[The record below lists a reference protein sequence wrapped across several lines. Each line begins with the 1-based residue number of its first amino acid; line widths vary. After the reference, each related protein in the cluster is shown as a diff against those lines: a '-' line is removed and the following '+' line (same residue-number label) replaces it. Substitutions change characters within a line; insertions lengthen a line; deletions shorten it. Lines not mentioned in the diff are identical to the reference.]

1 MLRLAIHHSYSMTAA
16 MPHTNQ
22 NAEALDLSIQGMTC
36 ASCVLRVEKALKAVP
51 GVSSATVNLAT
62 ERAHID
68 WSPVASRGADA
79 KLTDSNLRNAQL
91 KDVHPTNAQQDN
103 APLMLLAAVR
113 KAGYEASVLEQH
125 AAPSLAEADARD
137 TETRNLLRALWG
149 SLALTLPVFL
159 VEMGGHLIPG
169 VHHFVHETIGMQR
182 SWVAQSILT
191 TLVLIGPGRIFFT
204 KGLPALW
211 HLAPEMNSLVA
222 LGAGSAWAYSMVAT
236 YLPQVLP
243 DGTRF
248 VYFEAAAVI
257 VTLILLG
264 RTLEARAKGRTGAA
278 IKHLIGLQPR
288 QARVLI
294 DGQPTDMDIDAVRPG
309 DLILVRPGEKIA
321 TDGVIT
327 EGQPYIDEAMIT
339 GEPIPVTK
347 RVGDRVTGGTLN
359 TTNSFTFK
367 TTHTG
372 GDTVLARIIR
382 MVEAAQGTKLPIQA
396 LVDRVT
402 AWFVP
407 IIILCSLSTFVVW
420 FWLGPAPSLTHALIN
435 AVAVMIIACPCAMGL
450 ATPTSIMVGTG
461 RAAELGV
468 LFRQGDALQRLRD
481 VQVVAFDKTGTLTL
495 GKPALTDFVVLE
507 PAYDRALLLSWAA
520 AMQAHSE
527 HPIAHAI
534 VQAALA
540 DHLPTLSAQG
550 FTAISGAGVRATVSG
565 HAVSSGAQAF
575 MQTEGIDIS
584 AAAHYS
590 EQWGQ
595 QGKTPIC
602 LAVDGKLAALMAVAD
617 PLKPSARGAIEAL
630 KQLGLRTVMITGD
643 NKHTAHAVAQQ
654 LGIDEVHAEVLPEG
668 KVAVLQALR
677 RASASTGVSTFD
689 LAGAVEPKSA
699 DTAATPSNAVL
710 AFVGDGINDAPA
722 LATADVGIAIGTGT
736 DVAIESASV
745 VLMSDDL
752 LGVATAIGLS
762 RATLTNIRQNLFW
775 AFAYNAALV
784 PVAAGALYPNFGILL
799 SPMFAA
805 GAMAFSSVFVVANA
819 LRLKGYKTTVGS
831 AS

>member
-1 MLRLAIHHSYSMTAA
+1 MLPTS
-16 MPHTNQ
+16 NDQ
-22 NAEALDLSIQGMTC
+22 EALDISIQGMTC

-51 GVSSATVNLAT
+51 GVSEATVNLAT
-62 ERAHID
+62 ERAHINWNPELSD
-68 WSPVASRGADA
+68 T
-79 KLTDSNLRNAQL
+79 TDGSL
-91 KDVHPTNAQQDN
+91 KV
-103 APLMLLAAVR
+103 LAAVH

-125 AAPSLAEADARD
+125 AAPSSAEADARD
-137 TETRNLLRALWG
+137 IETKSLLRALWV
-149 SLALTLPVFL
+149 SLALTLPIFL

-182 SWVAQSILT
+182 SWIAQSILT
-191 TLVLIGPGRIFFT
+191 TLVLIGPGRVFFT

-236 YLPQVLP
+236 YLPQALP

-294 DGQPTDMDIDAVRPG
+294 NDQPTDIDIDTVKPG

-327 EGQPYIDEAMIT
+327 EGQPYIDEAMIS

-347 RVGDRVTGGTLN
+347 RIGDRVTGGTLN

-367 TTHTG
+367 ATHTG

-407 IIILCSLSTFVVW
+407 AIILCSLVTFVLW
-420 FWLGPAPSLTHALIN
+420 CWLGPAPSLSHALIN

-468 LFRQGDALQRLRD
+468 LFRQGDALQRLRE

-495 GKPALTDFVVLE
+495 GKPVLTDFVVLE
-507 PAYDRALLLSWAA
+507 PTYDRALLLSWAA
-520 AMQAHSE
+520 AMQSHSE

-534 VQAALA
+534 VQAARA
-540 DHLPTLSAQG
+540 DNLPIAAAHN
-550 FTAISGAGVRATVSG
+550 FKAISGAGVRATVNG

-575 MQTEGIDIS
+575 MQTEGVDTS
-584 AAAHYS
+584 AAVHYS

-617 PLKPSARGAIEAL
+617 PVKPSAHGAIATL

-643 NKHTAHAVAQQ
+643 NQYTALAVAQQ
-654 LGIDEVHAEVLPEG
+654 LGIDEVHAQVLPEG
-668 KVAVLQALR
+668 KVAVLQALQR
-677 RASASTGVSTFD
+677 SSALGGSTETSHSPT
-689 LAGAVEPKSA
+689 A
-699 DTAATPSNAVL
+699 DTLEAKSNNTGPTYAKVVL

-752 LGVATAIGLS
+752 AGVATAIGLS

-784 PVAAGALYPNFGILL
+784 PVAAGALYPSFGILL

-819 LRLKGYKTTVGS
+819 LRLKRYKTTVGS

>member
-1 MLRLAIHHSYSMTAA
+1 
-16 MPHTNQ
+16 
-22 NAEALDLSIQGMTC
+22 
-36 ASCVLRVEKALKAVP
+36 
-51 GVSSATVNLAT
+51 
-62 ERAHID
+62 
-68 WSPVASRGADA
+68 
-79 KLTDSNLRNAQL
+79 
-91 KDVHPTNAQQDN
+91 
-103 APLMLLAAVR
+103 
-113 KAGYEASVLEQH
+113 
-125 AAPSLAEADARD
+125 
-137 TETRNLLRALWG
+137 
-149 SLALTLPVFL
+149 
-159 VEMGGHLIPG
+159 MGGHLIPG
-169 VHHFVHETIGMQR
+169 AHHFVHETIGMQR
-182 SWVAQSILT
+182 SWIAQSILT
-191 TLVLIGPGRIFFT
+191 TLVLVGPGRVFFT

-264 RTLEARAKGRTGAA
+264 RMLEARAKGRTGAA

-294 DGQPTDMDIDAVRPG
+294 DGQPTDMDIDAVKPG

-407 IIILCSLSTFVVW
+407 AIILCSLLTFVLW
-420 FWLGPAPSLTHALIN
+420 YWLGPTPSLSHALIN

-520 AMQAHSE
+520 AMQSHSE

-540 DHLPTLSAQG
+540 DHLPTLTAQG
-550 FTAISGAGVRATVSG
+550 FTAISGAGVRAKVSG
-565 HAVSSGAQAF
+565 HVVSSGAQAF
-575 MQTEGIDIS
+575 MLSEGVDIS

-617 PLKPSARGAIEAL
+617 PLKPSARSAIEAL
-630 KQLGLRTVMITGD
+630 QKLGLRTVMITGD
-643 NKHTAHAVAQQ
+643 NKYTARAVAKQ

-668 KVAVLQALR
+668 KVAVLKALQR
-677 RASASTGVSTFD
+677 SSAAGASTEVSAYG
-689 LAGAVEPKSA
+689 LAGPVESKSA
-699 DTAATPSNAVL
+699 NTGTRSSNTVL

-831 AS
+831 ASYTSSKAMVATAL

>member
-1 MLRLAIHHSYSMTAA
+1 
-16 MPHTNQ
+16 
-22 NAEALDLSIQGMTC
+22 
-36 ASCVLRVEKALKAVP
+36 
-51 GVSSATVNLAT
+51 
-62 ERAHID
+62 
-68 WSPVASRGADA
+68 
-79 KLTDSNLRNAQL
+79 
-91 KDVHPTNAQQDN
+91 
-103 APLMLLAAVR
+103 
-113 KAGYEASVLEQH
+113 
-125 AAPSLAEADARD
+125 
-137 TETRNLLRALWG
+137 
-149 SLALTLPVFL
+149 
-159 VEMGGHLIPG
+159 
-169 VHHFVHETIGMQR
+169 
-182 SWVAQSILT
+182 LT
-191 TLVLIGPGRIFFT
+191 TLVLIGPGRVFFT

-222 LGAGSAWAYSMVAT
+222 LGAGSAWAYSIVAT
-236 YLPQVLP
+236 YLPQALP

-294 DGQPTDMDIDAVRPG
+294 HGQPTDIDIDRVKPG

-327 EGQPYIDEAMIT
+327 EGQPYIDEAMIS

-347 RVGDRVTGGTLN
+347 HIGDRVTGGTLN

-367 TTHTG
+367 ATHTG

-407 IIILCSLSTFVVW
+407 AIILCSLLTFVLW
-420 FWLGPAPSLTHALIN
+420 YWLGPVPSLSHALIN

-481 VQVVAFDKTGTLTL
+481 VQIVAFDKTGTLTM
-495 GKPALTDFVVLE
+495 GKPVLTDFVVVE
-507 PAYDRALLLSWAA
+507 PPYDRALLLSWAA

-534 VQAALA
+534 VRAARA
-540 DHLPTLSAQG
+540 DNLPAAAAQN
-550 FTAISGAGVRATVSG
+550 FKAISGAGVRATVNG

-590 EQWGQ
+590 AQWGQ

-617 PLKPSARGAIEAL
+617 PLKPSAHGAIEAL
-630 KQLGLRTVMITGD
+630 KGLGLRTVMITGD
-643 NKHTAHAVAQQ
+643 NQYTARAVAQQ

-668 KVAVLQALR
+668 KVAVLQALQRSSELGTSTETSNAR
-677 RASASTGVSTFD
+677 RAD
-689 LAGAVEPKSA
+689 AGAATLRVPAVSA
-699 DTAATPSNAVL
+699 RGSKPSNSEATPTSAVL

-752 LGVATAIGLS
+752 AGVATAIGLS

-775 AFAYNAALV
+775 AFAYNVALV
-784 PVAAGALYPNFGILL
+784 PVAAGALYPSFGILL

-819 LRLKGYKTTVGS
+819 LRLKGYRTTQG
-831 AS
+831 ANAL

>member
-1 MLRLAIHHSYSMTAA
+1 MLA
-16 MPHTNQ
+16 TNK
-22 NAEALDLSIQGMTC
+22 NSDALDISIQGMTC

-51 GVSSATVNLAT
+51 GVSAATVNLAT
-62 ERAHID
+62 ERAHINWD
-68 WSPVASRGADA
+68 TALSDP
-79 KLTDSNLRNAQL
+79 TDVSL
-91 KDVHPTNAQQDN
+91 KV
-103 APLMLLAAVR
+103 LAAVH

-125 AAPSLAEADARD
+125 AAPSSAEADARAL
-137 TETRNLLRALWG
+137 ETNTLLRALWV
-149 SLALTLPVFL
+149 SLALTLPIFL

-182 SWVAQSILT
+182 NWIAQSILT
-191 TLVLIGPGRIFFT
+191 TLVLIGPGRVFFT

-222 LGAGSAWAYSMVAT
+222 LGAGSAWAYSMMAT
-236 YLPQVLP
+236 YWPQALP

-288 QARVLI
+288 QARVLLN
-294 DGQPTDMDIDAVRPG
+294 GQPTDIDIDRVKPG

-347 RVGDRVTGGTLN
+347 RIGDRVTGGTLN

-367 TTHTG
+367 ATHTG

-407 IIILCSLSTFVVW
+407 VIILCSLLTFVLW
-420 FWLGPAPSLTHALIN
+420 YWLGPTPSLSHALIN

-481 VQVVAFDKTGTLTL
+481 VQIVAFDKTGTLTL

-507 PAYDRALLLSWAA
+507 PTYDRALLLSWAA

-534 VQAALA
+534 VQAARA
-540 DHLPTLSAQG
+540 DNLPIVSAQH
-550 FTAISGAGVRATVSG
+550 FNAISGAGVRATVNG
-565 HAVSSGAQAF
+565 HTVSSGAQAF
-575 MQTEGIDIS
+575 MQTEGVDTS
-584 AAAHYS
+584 GAAHYS

-643 NKHTAHAVAQQ
+643 NQYTARAVAKQ

-668 KVAVLQALR
+668 KVAVLRALQRSSELGTSTETLSSR
-677 RASASTGVSTFD
+677 R
-689 LAGAVEPKSA
+689 
-699 DTAATPSNAVL
+699 AVL

-752 LGVATAIGLS
+752 SGVATAIGLS

-784 PVAAGALYPNFGILL
+784 PVAAGALYPSFGILL

-819 LRLKGYKTTVGS
+819 LRLKRYRTTQGANGSS

>member
-1 MLRLAIHHSYSMTAA
+1 MLPTS
-16 MPHTNQ
+16 NDQ
-22 NAEALDLSIQGMTC
+22 DALDISIQGMTC
-36 ASCVLRVEKALKAVP
+36 ASCVLRVEKALKTVP
-51 GVSSATVNLAT
+51 GVSEATVNLAT
-62 ERAHID
+62 ERAHINWNPELSD
-68 WSPVASRGADA
+68 T
-79 KLTDSNLRNAQL
+79 TDGSL
-91 KDVHPTNAQQDN
+91 KV
-103 APLMLLAAVR
+103 LAAVH

-125 AAPSLAEADARD
+125 AAPSSAEADARD
-137 TETRNLLRALWG
+137 IETKSLLRALWV
-149 SLALTLPVFL
+149 SLALTLPIFL

-182 SWVAQSILT
+182 SWIAQSILT
-191 TLVLIGPGRIFFT
+191 TLVLIGPGRVFFT

-236 YLPQVLP
+236 YLPLALP

-294 DGQPTDMDIDAVRPG
+294 NDQPTDIDIDTVKPG
-309 DLILVRPGEKIA
+309 DLILMRPGEKIA

-327 EGQPYIDEAMIT
+327 EGQPYIDEAMIS

-347 RVGDRVTGGTLN
+347 RIGDRVTGGTLN

-367 TTHTG
+367 ATHTG

-407 IIILCSLSTFVVW
+407 AIILCSLVTFVLW
-420 FWLGPAPSLTHALIN
+420 YWLGLAPSLSHALIN

-468 LFRQGDALQRLRD
+468 LFRQGDALQRLRE

-495 GKPALTDFVVLE
+495 GKPVLTDFVVLE
-507 PAYDRALLLSWAA
+507 PTYDRALLLSWAA

-534 VQAALA
+534 VQAARA
-540 DHLPTLSAQG
+540 DNLPVVPAHD
-550 FTAISGAGVRATVSG
+550 FNAISGAGVRATVSG

-575 MQTEGIDIS
+575 MQTEGVDTS
-584 AAAHYS
+584 GAAHYS

-643 NKHTAHAVAQQ
+643 NQYTAQAVAQQ
-654 LGIDEVHAEVLPEG
+654 LGIDEVHAQVLPEG
-668 KVAVLQALR
+668 KVAVLQALQR
-677 RASASTGVSTFD
+677 SGALGGSTETSHSPT
-689 LAGAVEPKSA
+689 A
-699 DTAATPSNAVL
+699 DTLEAKSNNTRPTYAKVVL

-752 LGVATAIGLS
+752 AGVATAIGLS

-784 PVAAGALYPNFGILL
+784 PVAAGALYPSFGILL

-819 LRLKGYKTTVGS
+819 LRLKRYKTTIGS

>member
-1 MLRLAIHHSYSMTAA
+1 MLQ
-16 MPHTNQ
+16 TNKNQ
-22 NAEALDLSIQGMTC
+22 DALDISIQGMTC

-51 GVSSATVNLAT
+51 GVSAATVNLAT

-68 WSPVASRGADA
+68 WATELSDP
-79 KLTDSNLRNAQL
+79 
-91 KDVHPTNAQQDN
+91 KDVS
-103 APLMLLAAVR
+103 LKILAAVH

-125 AAPSLAEADARD
+125 AAPSSAQADARAL
-137 TETRNLLRALWG
+137 ETSALLRALWV
-149 SLALTLPVFL
+149 SLALTLPIFL
-159 VEMGGHLIPG
+159 VEMGGHLIPS

-182 SWVAQSILT
+182 SWIAQSILT
-191 TLVLIGPGRIFFT
+191 TLVLVGPGRVFFT

-236 YLPQVLP
+236 YLPQALP

-294 DGQPTDMDIDAVRPG
+294 NGQSTDIDIKMVKPG

-327 EGQPYIDEAMIT
+327 EGQPYIDEAMIS

-347 RVGDRVTGGTLN
+347 RIGDRVTGGTLN

-367 TTHTG
+367 ATHTG

-407 IIILCSLSTFVVW
+407 AIILCSLLTFVIW
-420 FWLGPAPSLTHALIN
+420 YWLGPAPSLSHALIN

-481 VQVVAFDKTGTLTL
+481 VQVVAFDKTGTLTM
-495 GKPALTDFVVLE
+495 GKPVLTDFVVLE
-507 PAYDRALLLSWAA
+507 PTYDRALLLSWTA
-520 AMQAHSE
+520 AMQTHSE

-534 VQAALA
+534 VQAARA
-540 DHLPTLSAQG
+540 DNLPIAAAHN
-550 FTAISGAGVRATVSG
+550 FKAISGAGVRATVNG
-565 HAVSSGAQAF
+565 HAVSSGTQAF
-575 MQTEGIDIS
+575 MQTEGVDTS
-584 AAAHYS
+584 AAVHYS

-617 PLKPSARGAIEAL
+617 PLKPSAHGAIATL

-643 NKHTAHAVAQQ
+643 NQFTALAVAQQ
-654 LGIDEVHAEVLPEG
+654 LGIDEVHAQVLPEG
-668 KVAVLQALR
+668 KVAVLQALQR
-677 RASASTGVSTFD
+677 SSALGGSTETSHSPT
-689 LAGAVEPKSA
+689 A
-699 DTAATPSNAVL
+699 DTLEAQSNNMGPTYAKVVL
-710 AFVGDGINDAPA
+710 AFVGDGTNDAPA

-752 LGVATAIGLS
+752 AGVATAIGLS

-784 PVAAGALYPNFGILL
+784 PVAAGALYPSFGILL

-819 LRLKGYKTTVGS
+819 LRLKRYKTTVGS

>member
-1 MLRLAIHHSYSMTAA
+1 MLQ
-16 MPHTNQ
+16 TNKNQ
-22 NAEALDLSIQGMTC
+22 DALDISIQGMTC

-51 GVSSATVNLAT
+51 GVSAATVNLAT

-68 WSPVASRGADA
+68 WATELSDP
-79 KLTDSNLRNAQL
+79 
-91 KDVHPTNAQQDN
+91 KDVS
-103 APLMLLAAVR
+103 LKILAAVH

-125 AAPSLAEADARD
+125 AAPSSAQADARAL
-137 TETRNLLRALWG
+137 ETSALLRALWV
-149 SLALTLPVFL
+149 SLALTLPIFL
-159 VEMGGHLIPG
+159 VEMGGHLIPS

-182 SWVAQSILT
+182 SWIAQSILT
-191 TLVLIGPGRIFFT
+191 TLVLVGPGRVFFT

-236 YLPQVLP
+236 YLPQALP

-294 DGQPTDMDIDAVRPG
+294 NGQPTDIDIKMVKPG

-327 EGQPYIDEAMIT
+327 EGQPYIDEAMIS

-347 RVGDRVTGGTLN
+347 HIGDRVTGGTLN

-367 TTHTG
+367 ATHTG

-407 IIILCSLSTFVVW
+407 AIILCSLLTFVIW
-420 FWLGPAPSLTHALIN
+420 YWLGPAPSLSHALIN

-481 VQVVAFDKTGTLTL
+481 VQVVAFDKTGTLTM
-495 GKPALTDFVVLE
+495 GKPVLTDFVVLE
-507 PAYDRALLLSWAA
+507 PTYDRALLLSWAA
-520 AMQAHSE
+520 AMQTHSE

-534 VQAALA
+534 VRAARA
-540 DHLPTLSAQG
+540 DNLPIAAAHN
-550 FTAISGAGVRATVSG
+550 FKAISGAGVRATVNG

-575 MQTEGIDIS
+575 MQTEGVDTS
-584 AAAHYS
+584 AAVHYS

-617 PLKPSARGAIEAL
+617 PVKPSAHGAIATL

-643 NKHTAHAVAQQ
+643 NQFTALAVAQQ
-654 LGIDEVHAEVLPEG
+654 LGIDEVHAQVLPEG
-668 KVAVLQALR
+668 KVAVLQALQR
-677 RASASTGVSTFD
+677 SSALGGRTETSHSPT
-689 LAGAVEPKSA
+689 A
-699 DTAATPSNAVL
+699 DTLEAQSNNTGPTYAKVVL

-752 LGVATAIGLS
+752 AGVSTAIGLS

-784 PVAAGALYPNFGILL
+784 PVAAGALYPSFGILL

-819 LRLKGYKTTVGS
+819 LRLKRYKTTVGS

>member
-1 MLRLAIHHSYSMTAA
+1 
-16 MPHTNQ
+16 MPPKSHNPD
-22 NAEALDLSIQGMTC
+22 ALDISIQGMTC

-51 GVSSATVNLAT
+51 GVSAATVNLAT
-62 ERAHID
+62 ERAHINWNPELSD
-68 WSPVASRGADA
+68 TTEAG
-79 KLTDSNLRNAQL
+79 L
-91 KDVHPTNAQQDN
+91 KI
-103 APLMLLAAVR
+103 LAAVN

-125 AAPSLAEADARD
+125 AAPSSAEAEARALETD
-137 TETRNLLRALWG
+137 TLLRALWV
-149 SLALTLPVFL
+149 SLALTLPIFL
-159 VEMGGHLIPG
+159 VEMGGHLIPS
-169 VHHFVHETIGMQR
+169 VHHFVHETIGIQR
-182 SWVAQSILT
+182 SWIAQSILT
-191 TLVLIGPGRIFFT
+191 TLVLIGPGRVFFT

-236 YLPQVLP
+236 YLPQALP
-243 DGTRF
+243 EGTRY

-264 RTLEARAKGRTGAA
+264 RMFEARAKGRTGAA

-294 DGQPTDMDIDAVRPG
+294 NGQPTDIDIDTVKPG

-321 TDGVIT
+321 TDGIIT
-327 EGQPYIDEAMIT
+327 EGQPYIDEAMIS

-347 RVGDRVTGGTLN
+347 RIGDRVTGGTLN

-407 IIILCSLSTFVVW
+407 AIILCSLVTFVLW
-420 FWLGPAPSLTHALIN
+420 YWLGPAPSLNHALIN

-481 VQVVAFDKTGTLTL
+481 VQVVAFDKTGTLTM
-495 GKPALTDFVVLE
+495 GKPVLTDFVVLE
-507 PAYDRALLLSWAA
+507 PTYDRALLLSWAA

-534 VQAALA
+534 VQAART
-540 DHLPTLSAQG
+540 DKLPIATAQH
-550 FTAISGAGVRATVSG
+550 FNAISGAGVRATVNG
-565 HAVSSGAQAF
+565 HALSSGAQAF
-575 MQTEGIDIS
+575 MQTEGIDTS
-584 AAAHYS
+584 GAAHYS

-643 NKHTAHAVAQQ
+643 NQYTARAVAQQ
-654 LGIDEVHAEVLPEG
+654 LGIDDVHAQVLPEG

-677 RASASTGVSTFD
+677 RSST
-689 LAGAVEPKSA
+689 
-699 DTAATPSNAVL
+699 VL

-752 LGVATAIGLS
+752 AGVATAIGMS
-762 RATLTNIRQNLFW
+762 RATLTNIQQNLFW

-784 PVAAGALYPNFGILL
+784 PVAAGALYPSFGILL

-819 LRLKGYKTTVGS
+819 LRLKGYKTMGAT

>member
-1 MLRLAIHHSYSMTAA
+1 ML
-16 MPHTNQ
+16 PTNKNQ
-22 NAEALDLSIQGMTC
+22 DALDISIQGMTC

-51 GVSSATVNLAT
+51 GVSAATVNLAT

-68 WSPVASRGADA
+68 WATELSDP
-79 KLTDSNLRNAQL
+79 
-91 KDVHPTNAQQDN
+91 KDVS
-103 APLMLLAAVR
+103 LKVLAAVH

-125 AAPSLAEADARD
+125 AAPSSAEADARAL
-137 TETRNLLRALWG
+137 ETNALLRALWV
-149 SLALTLPVFL
+149 SLALTLPIFL
-159 VEMGGHLIPG
+159 VEMGGHLIPS

-182 SWVAQSILT
+182 SWIAQSILT
-191 TLVLIGPGRIFFT
+191 TLVLVGPGRVFFT

-236 YLPQVLP
+236 YLPQALP

-294 DGQPTDMDIDAVRPG
+294 NGQPTDIDIKTVKPG

-327 EGQPYIDEAMIT
+327 EGQPYIDEAMIS

-347 RVGDRVTGGTLN
+347 RIGDRVTGGTLN

-367 TTHTG
+367 ATHTG

-407 IIILCSLSTFVVW
+407 AIILCSLLTFVIW
-420 FWLGPAPSLTHALIN
+420 YWLGPAPSLSHALIN

-481 VQVVAFDKTGTLTL
+481 VQVVAFDKTGTLTM
-495 GKPALTDFVVLE
+495 GKPVLTDFVVLE
-507 PAYDRALLLSWAA
+507 PTYDRALLLSWAA
-520 AMQAHSE
+520 AMQTHSE

-534 VQAALA
+534 VRAARA
-540 DHLPTLSAQG
+540 DNLPIAAAHN
-550 FTAISGAGVRATVSG
+550 FKAISGAGVRATVNG

-575 MQTEGIDIS
+575 MQTEGVDTS
-584 AAAHYS
+584 AAVHYS

-617 PLKPSARGAIEAL
+617 PVKPSAHGAIATL

-643 NKHTAHAVAQQ
+643 NQFTALAVAQQ
-654 LGIDEVHAEVLPEG
+654 LGIDEVHAQVLPEG
-668 KVAVLQALR
+668 KVAVLQALQR
-677 RASASTGVSTFD
+677 SSALGGRTETSHSPT
-689 LAGAVEPKSA
+689 A
-699 DTAATPSNAVL
+699 DTLEAQSNNTGPTYAKVVL

-752 LGVATAIGLS
+752 AGVSTAIGLS

-784 PVAAGALYPNFGILL
+784 PVAAGVLYPSFGILL

-819 LRLKGYKTTVGS
+819 LRLKRYKTTVGS

>member
-1 MLRLAIHHSYSMTAA
+1 ML
-16 MPHTNQ
+16 PTNKKQ
-22 NAEALDLSIQGMTC
+22 DALDISIQGMTC

-51 GVSSATVNLAT
+51 GVSGATVNLAT
-62 ERAHID
+62 ERAHINWD
-68 WSPVASRGADA
+68 PKVSDSQDA
-79 KLTDSNLRNAQL
+79 NL
-91 KDVHPTNAQQDN
+91 KV
-103 APLMLLAAVR
+103 LAAVH

-125 AAPSLAEADARD
+125 AAPSLAEAQARD
-137 TETRNLLRALWG
+137 LETSALLRALWV
-149 SLALTLPVFL
+149 SLALTLPIFL
-159 VEMGGHLIPG
+159 VEMGAHLIPAI
-169 VHHFVHETIGMQR
+169 HQFVHETIGMQR
-182 SWVAQSILT
+182 SWVAQSVLG
-191 TLVLIGPGRIFFT
+191 TLVLVGPGRIFFT

-222 LGAGSAWAYSMVAT
+222 LGAGSAWAYSMMAT
-236 YLPQVLP
+236 YWPQALP

-264 RTLEARAKGRTGAA
+264 RALEARAKGRTGAA

-294 DGQPTDMDIDAVRPG
+294 NGHPTDTDIDAVKPS

-321 TDGVIT
+321 TDGVII
-327 EGQPYIDEAMIT
+327 EGQPYIDEAMIS

-347 RVGDRVTGGTLN
+347 RIGDRVTGGTLN
-359 TTNSFTFK
+359 TTNSFTFEA
-367 TTHTG
+367 THTG

-407 IIILCSLSTFVVW
+407 VIILCSLLTFVIW
-420 FWLGPAPSLTHALIN
+420 YWLGPAPSLSHALIN

-520 AMQAHSE
+520 ALQANSE

-534 VQAALA
+534 VQAARA
-540 DHLPTLSAQG
+540 DNLPIIAAQG
-550 FTAISGAGVRATVSG
+550 FTAISGAGVRATVNG
-565 HAVSSGAQAF
+565 HTVSSGAQAF
-575 MQTEGIDIS
+575 MQTEGIDTS
-584 AAAHYS
+584 AATQSS

-602 LAVDGKLAALMAVAD
+602 LAVDGKLVALMAVAD

-643 NKHTAHAVAQQ
+643 NKHTARAVAQQ

-668 KVAVLQALR
+668 KVAVLEALR
-677 RASASTGVSTFD
+677 RSS
-689 LAGAVEPKSA
+689 
-699 DTAATPSNAVL
+699 AVL

-784 PVAAGALYPNFGILL
+784 PVAAGVLYPSFGILL

-819 LRLKGYKTTVGS
+819 LRLKRYQATVGS
-831 AS
+831 AL

>member
-1 MLRLAIHHSYSMTAA
+1 
-16 MPHTNQ
+16 MPQANSNTPS
-22 NAEALDLSIQGMTC
+22 LDLSIQGMTC
-36 ASCVLRVEKALKAVP
+36 ASCVLRVEKALSAVP
-51 GVSSATVNLAT
+51 GVTRATVNLAT
-62 ERAHID
+62 ERAHINLNATATNGIT
-68 WSPVASRGADA
+68 VAA
-79 KLTDSNLRNAQL
+79 
-91 KDVHPTNAQQDN
+91 
-103 APLMLLAAVR
+103 MAAVH
-113 KAGYEASVLEQH
+113 KAGYDASVIEQQR
-125 AAPSLAEADARD
+125 APSNAESDARD
-137 TETRNLLRALWG
+137 VETKQLLRALWL
-149 SLALTLPVFL
+149 SLALTLPVFV
-159 VEMGGHLIPG
+159 VEMGAHLIPG
-169 VHHFVHETIGMQR
+169 VHQFVHNTLGMQN
-182 SWVAQSILT
+182 SWLVQSALT
-191 TLVLIGPGRIFFT
+191 TLVLLGPGRVFFT

-236 YLPQVLP
+236 YMPHILPE
-243 DGTRF
+243 GTRF

-288 QARVLI
+288 QARILI
-294 DGQPTDMDIDAVRPG
+294 NGQPTDIAIDAVKPG

-347 RVGDRVTGGTLN
+347 MLGDRVTGGTLN

-367 TTHTG
+367 ATHTG

-407 IIILCSLSTFVVW
+407 AIILCSLSTFLIW
-420 FWLGPAPSLTHALIN
+420 YWLGPTPSLSHALIN

-495 GKPALTDFVVLE
+495 GKPVLTDFVVLDKN
-507 PAYDRALLLSWAA
+507 YDRATLLSWTA
-520 AMQAHSE
+520 AMQTHSE
-527 HPIAHAI
+527 HPIAHAV

-540 DHLPTLSAQG
+540 EQTPLSVALN
-550 FTAISGAGVRATVSG
+550 FNAISGSGVRATVSN
-565 HAVSSGAQAF
+565 HAVSSGAEAF
-575 MQTEGIDIS
+575 LQEQGVDTSVAHQQTKT
-584 AAAHYS
+584 
-590 EQWGQ
+590 WGM
-595 QGKTPIC
+595 QGKTPIF
-602 LAVDGKLAALMAVAD
+602 LAVDGHLVALMAVAD
-617 PLKPSARGAIEAL
+617 PIKPSALGALLAL
-630 KQLGLRTVMITGD
+630 KKLGLHTVMVTGD
-643 NKHTAHAVAQQ
+643 NRHTAQAVAQQ
-654 LGIDEVHAEVLPEG
+654 LGIDEVHAEIRPEG
-668 KVAVLQALR
+668 KVAVLQAQR
-677 RASASTGVSTFD
+677 DG
-689 LAGAVEPKSA
+689 GAV
-699 DTAATPSNAVL
+699 V

-752 LGVATAIGLS
+752 SGVATAIGLS

-784 PVAAGALYPNFGILL
+784 PVAAGVLYPKFGILL

-805 GAMAFSSVFVVANA
+805 GAMAFSSVFVVINA
-819 LRLKGYKTTVGS
+819 LRLKRFRN
-831 AS
+831 

>member
-1 MLRLAIHHSYSMTAA
+1 MLPTS
-16 MPHTNQ
+16 NDQ
-22 NAEALDLSIQGMTC
+22 EALDISIQGMTC

-51 GVSSATVNLAT
+51 GVSEATVNLAT
-62 ERAHID
+62 ERAHINWNPELSD
-68 WSPVASRGADA
+68 T
-79 KLTDSNLRNAQL
+79 TDGSL
-91 KDVHPTNAQQDN
+91 KV
-103 APLMLLAAVR
+103 LAAVH

-125 AAPSLAEADARD
+125 AAPSSAEADARD
-137 TETRNLLRALWG
+137 IETKSLLRALWV
-149 SLALTLPVFL
+149 SLALTLPIFL

-182 SWVAQSILT
+182 SWIAQSILT
-191 TLVLIGPGRIFFT
+191 TLVLIGPGRVFFT

-236 YLPQVLP
+236 YLPLALP

-294 DGQPTDMDIDAVRPG
+294 NDQPTDIDIDTVKPG

-327 EGQPYIDEAMIT
+327 EGQPYIDEAMIS

-347 RVGDRVTGGTLN
+347 RIGDRVTGGTLN

-367 TTHTG
+367 ATHTG

-407 IIILCSLSTFVVW
+407 AIILCSLVTFVLW
-420 FWLGPAPSLTHALIN
+420 YWLGPAPSLSHALIN

-468 LFRQGDALQRLRD
+468 LFRQGDALQRLRE

-495 GKPALTDFVVLE
+495 GKPILTDFVVLE
-507 PAYDRALLLSWAA
+507 PTYDRALLLSWAA
-520 AMQAHSE
+520 AMQSHSE

-534 VQAALA
+534 VQAARA
-540 DHLPTLSAQG
+540 DNLPIAAAHN
-550 FTAISGAGVRATVSG
+550 FKAISGAGVRATVNG

-575 MQTEGIDIS
+575 MQTEGVDTS
-584 AAAHYS
+584 AAVHYS

-617 PLKPSARGAIEAL
+617 PVKPSAHGAIATL

-643 NKHTAHAVAQQ
+643 NQYTALAVAQQ
-654 LGIDEVHAEVLPEG
+654 LGIDEVHAQVLPEG
-668 KVAVLQALR
+668 KVAVLQALQR
-677 RASASTGVSTFD
+677 SSALGGSTETSHSPT
-689 LAGAVEPKSA
+689 A
-699 DTAATPSNAVL
+699 DTLEAKSNNTGPTYAKVVL

-752 LGVATAIGLS
+752 AGVATAIGLS

-784 PVAAGALYPNFGILL
+784 PVAAGALYPSVGILL

-805 GAMAFSSVFVVANA
+805 GARAFSSVFVVANA
-819 LRLKGYKTTVGS
+819 LRLKRYKTTVGS

>member
-1 MLRLAIHHSYSMTAA
+1 ML
-16 MPHTNQ
+16 PTNKNQ
-22 NAEALDLSIQGMTC
+22 DALDISIQGMTC

-51 GVSSATVNLAT
+51 GVSAATVNLAT

-68 WSPVASRGADA
+68 WATELSDP
-79 KLTDSNLRNAQL
+79 
-91 KDVHPTNAQQDN
+91 KDVS
-103 APLMLLAAVR
+103 LKVLAAVH

-125 AAPSLAEADARD
+125 AAPSSAEADARAL
-137 TETRNLLRALWG
+137 ETNALLRALWV
-149 SLALTLPVFL
+149 SLALTLPIFL
-159 VEMGGHLIPG
+159 VEMGGHLIPS

-182 SWVAQSILT
+182 SWIAQSILT
-191 TLVLIGPGRIFFT
+191 TLVLVGPGRVFFT

-236 YLPQVLP
+236 YLPQALP

-294 DGQPTDMDIDAVRPG
+294 NGQPTDIDIKTVKPG

-327 EGQPYIDEAMIT
+327 EGQPYIDEAMIS

-347 RVGDRVTGGTLN
+347 RIGDRVTGGTLN

-367 TTHTG
+367 ATHTG

-407 IIILCSLSTFVVW
+407 AIILCSLLTFVIW
-420 FWLGPAPSLTHALIN
+420 YWLGPAPSLSHALIN

-481 VQVVAFDKTGTLTL
+481 VQVVAFDKTGTLTM
-495 GKPALTDFVVLE
+495 GKPVLTDFVVLE
-507 PAYDRALLLSWAA
+507 PTYDRALLLSWAA
-520 AMQAHSE
+520 AMQTHSE

-534 VQAALA
+534 VRAARA
-540 DHLPTLSAQG
+540 DNLPIAAAHN
-550 FTAISGAGVRATVSG
+550 FKAISGAGVRATVNG

-575 MQTEGIDIS
+575 MQTEGVDTS
-584 AAAHYS
+584 AAVHYS

-617 PLKPSARGAIEAL
+617 PVKPSAHGAIATL

-643 NKHTAHAVAQQ
+643 NQFTALAVAQQ
-654 LGIDEVHAEVLPEG
+654 LGIDEVHAQVLPEG
-668 KVAVLQALR
+668 KVAVLQALQR
-677 RASASTGVSTFD
+677 SSALGGSTETSHSPT
-689 LAGAVEPKSA
+689 A
-699 DTAATPSNAVL
+699 DTLEAQSNNTGPTYAKVVL

-752 LGVATAIGLS
+752 AGVSTAIGLS

-784 PVAAGALYPNFGILL
+784 PVAAGVLYPSFGILL

-819 LRLKGYKTTVGS
+819 LRLKRYKTTVGS

>member
-1 MLRLAIHHSYSMTAA
+1 
-16 MPHTNQ
+16 MPLTNNNQ
-22 NAEALDLSIQGMTC
+22 DALDISIQGMTC

-51 GVSSATVNLAT
+51 GVSGATVNLAT
-62 ERAHID
+62 ERAHINWAPEFSD
-68 WSPVASRGADA
+68 TKDCG
-79 KLTDSNLRNAQL
+79 L
-91 KDVHPTNAQQDN
+91 KV
-103 APLMLLAAVR
+103 LAAVR

-125 AAPSLAEADARD
+125 AAPSSAEADARD
-137 TETRNLLRALWG
+137 LETRSLMRALW
-149 SLALTLPVFL
+149 LAFALTLPVFL

-169 VHHFVHETIGMQR
+169 VHHFVQETIGMQR
-182 SWVAQSILT
+182 SWIAQSILT
-191 TLVLIGPGRIFFT
+191 TMVLVGPGRVFFA
-204 KGLPALW
+204 KGLPSLW

-236 YLPQVLP
+236 YLPQALP

-264 RTLEARAKGRTGAA
+264 RALEARAKGRTGAA

-294 DGQPTDMDIDAVRPG
+294 DGQPTDIDIDAVKPG
-309 DLILVRPGEKIA
+309 NLILVRPGEKIA

-327 EGQPYIDEAMIT
+327 EGQPFVDEAMIT
-339 GEPIPVTK
+339 GESIPVTK

-407 IIILCSLSTFVVW
+407 IVILCSLLTFIVW
-420 FWLGPAPSLTHALIN
+420 YWLGPTPSLTHALIN

-534 VQAALA
+534 VQAARA
-540 DHLPTLSAQG
+540 DHLPTLTAQG
-550 FTAISGAGVRATVSG
+550 FTAISGAGVRAKVSG
-565 HAVSSGAQAF
+565 HVVSSGAQAF
-575 MQTEGIDIS
+575 MQTEGINIS

-602 LAVDGKLAALMAVAD
+602 LAVDGKLVALMAVAD
-617 PLKPSARGAIEAL
+617 PLKPSARGTIEAL

-643 NKHTAHAVAQQ
+643 NRHTAHAVARQ

-677 RASASTGVSTFD
+677 GSSMEVG
-689 LAGAVEPKSA
+689 
-699 DTAATPSNAVL
+699 TAASRRPITTALESKSSHSGATQTSTVL

-784 PVAAGALYPNFGILL
+784 PVAAGALYPTFGILL

-819 LRLKGYKTTVGS
+819 LRLKRYKAMVAS
-831 AS
+831 AL

>member
-1 MLRLAIHHSYSMTAA
+1 ML
-16 MPHTNQ
+16 PTNKNQ
-22 NAEALDLSIQGMTC
+22 DALDISIQGMTC

-51 GVSSATVNLAT
+51 GVSAATVNLAT

-68 WSPVASRGADA
+68 WATELSDP
-79 KLTDSNLRNAQL
+79 
-91 KDVHPTNAQQDN
+91 KDVS
-103 APLMLLAAVR
+103 LKVLAAVH

-125 AAPSLAEADARD
+125 AAPSSAEADARAL
-137 TETRNLLRALWG
+137 ETNALLRALWV
-149 SLALTLPVFL
+149 SLALTLPIFL
-159 VEMGGHLIPG
+159 VEMGGHLIPS

-182 SWVAQSILT
+182 SWIAQSILT
-191 TLVLIGPGRIFFT
+191 TLVLVGPGRVFFT

-236 YLPQVLP
+236 YLPQALP

-294 DGQPTDMDIDAVRPG
+294 NGQPTDIDIKTVKPG

-327 EGQPYIDEAMIT
+327 EGQPYIDEAMIS

-347 RVGDRVTGGTLN
+347 RIGDRVTGGTLN

-367 TTHTG
+367 ATHTG

-407 IIILCSLSTFVVW
+407 AIILCSLLTFVIW
-420 FWLGPAPSLTHALIN
+420 YWLGPAPSLSHALIN

-481 VQVVAFDKTGTLTL
+481 VQVVAFDKTGTLTM
-495 GKPALTDFVVLE
+495 GKPVLTDFVVLE
-507 PAYDRALLLSWAA
+507 PTYDRALLLSWAA
-520 AMQAHSE
+520 AMQTHSE

-534 VQAALA
+534 VRAARA
-540 DHLPTLSAQG
+540 DNLPIAAAHN
-550 FTAISGAGVRATVSG
+550 FKAISGAGVRATVNG

-575 MQTEGIDIS
+575 MQTEGVDTS
-584 AAAHYS
+584 AAVHYS

-617 PLKPSARGAIEAL
+617 PVKPSAHGAIATL

-643 NKHTAHAVAQQ
+643 NQFTALAVAQQ
-654 LGIDEVHAEVLPEG
+654 LGIDDVHAQVLPEG
-668 KVAVLQALR
+668 KVAVLQALQR
-677 RASASTGVSTFD
+677 SSALGGRTETSHSPT
-689 LAGAVEPKSA
+689 A
-699 DTAATPSNAVL
+699 DTLEAQSNNTGPTYAKVVL

-752 LGVATAIGLS
+752 AGVSTAIGLS

-784 PVAAGALYPNFGILL
+784 PVAAGVLYPSFGILL

-819 LRLKGYKTTVGS
+819 LRLKRYKTTVGS

>member
-1 MLRLAIHHSYSMTAA
+1 MSE
-16 MPHTNQ
+16 P
-22 NAEALDLSIQGMTC
+22 NACDEAVDISIQGMTC

-62 ERAHID
+62 ERAHIN
-68 WSPVASRGADA
+68 WTPVSSGLNGAALKETQPADA
-79 KLTDSNLRNAQL
+79 HL
-91 KDVHPTNAQQDN
+91 K
-103 APLMLLAAVR
+103 LLAAVH

-137 TETRNLLRALWG
+137 LETRSLMRALW
-149 SLALTLPVFL
+149 LALTLTLPVFL

-169 VHHFVHETIGMQR
+169 IHHFVHETIGMQR

-191 TLVLIGPGRIFFT
+191 TLVLLGPGRVFFT

-236 YLPQVLP
+236 YLPQALP
-243 DGTRF
+243 EGTRF

-294 DGQPTDMDIDAVRPG
+294 DGQPTDIDIAAVKPG
-309 DLILVRPGEKIA
+309 NLILVRPGEKIA

-347 RVGDRVTGGTLN
+347 RIGDRVTGGTLN

-367 TTHTG
+367 ATHTG

-407 IIILCSLSTFVVW
+407 VIILCSLSTFVVW
-420 FWLGPAPSLTHALIN
+420 YWLGPAPSLSHALIN

-468 LFRQGDALQRLRD
+468 LFRQGDSLQRLRD

-507 PAYDRALLLSWAA
+507 PTYDRALLLSWAA

-540 DHLPTLSAQG
+540 DHLPAVSAQN
-550 FTAISGAGVRATVSG
+550 FNAISGAGVRAIVNG
-565 HAVSSGAQAF
+565 HTVSSGAQAF
-575 MQTEGIDIS
+575 MQEQGIDTS
-584 AAAHYS
+584 AASHYS

-602 LAVDGKLAALMAVAD
+602 LTVDGKLAALMAVAD

-643 NKHTAHAVAQQ
+643 NKYTARAVAQQ

-668 KVAVLQALR
+668 KVAVLQALQR
-677 RASASTGVSTFD
+677 SSAVGVSTS
-689 LAGAVEPKSA
+689 ASSTPGAIRA
-699 DTAATPSNAVL
+699 NAVL

-745 VLMSDDL
+745 VLMSGDL
-752 LGVATAIGLS
+752 SGVATAIGLS

-784 PVAAGALYPNFGILL
+784 PVAAGALYPSFGILL

-819 LRLKGYKTTVGS
+819 LRLKRYTI
-831 AS
+831 

>member
-1 MLRLAIHHSYSMTAA
+1 MLQ
-16 MPHTNQ
+16 TNKNQ
-22 NAEALDLSIQGMTC
+22 DALDISIQGMTC

-51 GVSSATVNLAT
+51 GVSAATVNLAT

-68 WSPVASRGADA
+68 WATELSDP
-79 KLTDSNLRNAQL
+79 
-91 KDVHPTNAQQDN
+91 KDVS
-103 APLMLLAAVR
+103 LKVLAAVH

-125 AAPSLAEADARD
+125 AAPSSAQADARAL
-137 TETRNLLRALWG
+137 ETSALLRALWV
-149 SLALTLPVFL
+149 SLALTLPIFL
-159 VEMGGHLIPG
+159 VEMGGHLIPS

-182 SWVAQSILT
+182 SWIAQSILT
-191 TLVLIGPGRIFFT
+191 TLVLVGPGRVFFT

-236 YLPQVLP
+236 YLPQALP

-294 DGQPTDMDIDAVRPG
+294 NGQPTDIDIKMVKPG

-327 EGQPYIDEAMIT
+327 EGQPYIDEAMIS

-347 RVGDRVTGGTLN
+347 HIGDRVTGGTLN

-367 TTHTG
+367 ATHTG

-407 IIILCSLSTFVVW
+407 AIILCSLLTFVIW
-420 FWLGPAPSLTHALIN
+420 YWLGPAPSLSHALIN

-481 VQVVAFDKTGTLTL
+481 VQVVAFDKTGTLTM
-495 GKPALTDFVVLE
+495 GKPVLTDFVVLE
-507 PAYDRALLLSWAA
+507 PTYDRALLLSWTA
-520 AMQAHSE
+520 AMQTHSE

-534 VQAALA
+534 VQAARA
-540 DHLPTLSAQG
+540 DNLPIAAAHN
-550 FTAISGAGVRATVSG
+550 FKAISGAGVRATVNG

-575 MQTEGIDIS
+575 MQTEGVDTS
-584 AAAHYS
+584 AAVHYS

-617 PLKPSARGAIEAL
+617 PVKPSAHGAIATL

-643 NKHTAHAVAQQ
+643 NQFTALAVAQQ
-654 LGIDEVHAEVLPEG
+654 LGIDEVHAQVLPEG
-668 KVAVLQALR
+668 KVAVLQALQR
-677 RASASTGVSTFD
+677 SSALGGRTETSHSPT
-689 LAGAVEPKSA
+689 A
-699 DTAATPSNAVL
+699 DTLEAQSNNTGPTYAKVVL

-752 LGVATAIGLS
+752 AGVSTAIGLS

-784 PVAAGALYPNFGILL
+784 PVAAGALYPSFGILL

-819 LRLKGYKTTVGS
+819 LRLKRYKTTVGS

>member
-1 MLRLAIHHSYSMTAA
+1 MLPTS
-16 MPHTNQ
+16 Q
-22 NAEALDLSIQGMTC
+22 KQDALDISILGMTC

-51 GVSSATVNLAT
+51 GVSEATVNLAT
-62 ERAHID
+62 ERAHINWNPELSD
-68 WSPVASRGADA
+68 TKDLG
-79 KLTDSNLRNAQL
+79 L
-91 KDVHPTNAQQDN
+91 KV
-103 APLMLLAAVR
+103 LAAVL

-125 AAPSLAEADARD
+125 AAPSLAEAQARD
-137 TETRNLLRALWG
+137 LETTTLLRTLWV

-182 SWVAQSILT
+182 SWIAQSILT
-191 TLVLIGPGRIFFT
+191 TLVLVGPGRVFFT

-211 HLAPEMNSLVA
+211 RLAPEMNSLVA

-236 YLPQVLP
+236 YWPQALP

-264 RTLEARAKGRTGAA
+264 RTLEARAKGRTGTA

-294 DGQPTDMDIDAVRPG
+294 NGQPSDIDIDAVKPG

-339 GEPIPVTK
+339 GEPIPATK

-407 IIILCSLSTFVVW
+407 AIILCSLLTFVLW
-420 FWLGPAPSLTHALIN
+420 YWLGPTPSLSHALIN

-630 KQLGLRTVMITGD
+630 QQLGLRTVMITGD
-643 NKHTAHAVAQQ
+643 NKYTARAVAQQ

-668 KVAVLQALR
+668 KVAVLEALR
-677 RASASTGVSTFD
+677 RSRPPG
-689 LAGAVEPKSA
+689 AGATSSTSRAIDALGSE
-699 DTAATPSNAVL
+699 SNNAGSSYASAVL

-752 LGVATAIGLS
+752 AGVATAIGLS

-784 PVAAGALYPNFGILL
+784 PVAAGALYPSFGILL

-819 LRLKGYKTTVGS
+819 LRLKKYKTTVGS

>member
-1 MLRLAIHHSYSMTAA
+1 MTQLSTHADSV
-16 MPHTNQ
+16 
-22 NAEALDLSIQGMTC
+22 DLSIQGMTC

-68 WSPVASRGADA
+68 WSPVASHREDT
-79 KLTDSNLRNAQL
+79 KLTDANS
-91 KDVHPTNAQQDN
+91 KNAQQKDVYPTN
-103 APLMLLAAVR
+103 TQQDSAPLKLLAAVR
-113 KAGYEASVLEQH
+113 KAGYEASVIEQH
-125 AAPSLAEADARD
+125 AAPSSAEADARD
-137 TETRNLLRALWG
+137 LETRNLMRALW
-149 SLALTLPVFL
+149 LAFALTLPVFL

-169 VHHFVHETIGMQR
+169 IHDFVHETIGMQR
-182 SWVAQSILT
+182 SWIAQSILT
-191 TLVLIGPGRIFFT
+191 TLVLVGPGRIFFT

-211 HLAPEMNSLVA
+211 RLAPEMNSLVA

-243 DGTRF
+243 EGTRF

-264 RTLEARAKGRTGAA
+264 RMLEARAKGRTGAA

-294 DGQPTDMDIDAVRPG
+294 DGQPTDIDIDAVKPG

-327 EGQPYIDEAMIT
+327 EGQPYVDEAMIT

-407 IIILCSLSTFVVW
+407 VIILCSLATFIVW
-420 FWLGPAPSLTHALIN
+420 YWFGPAPSLTHALIN

-534 VQAALA
+534 VQAARA
-540 DHLPTLSAQG
+540 DHLPTLNAQG
-550 FTAISGAGVRATVSG
+550 FTAISGAGVRAKVSG
-565 HAVSSGAQAF
+565 HTVSSGAQAF
-575 MQTEGIDIS
+575 MRTEGIDIS
-584 AAAHYS
+584 AAKHYS

-630 KQLGLRTVMITGD
+630 QQLGLRTVMITGD
-643 NKHTAHAVAQQ
+643 NKYTANAVAKQ

-668 KVAVLQALR
+668 KVAVLQTLQR
-677 RASASTGVSTFD
+677 SST
-689 LAGAVEPKSA
+689 
-699 DTAATPSNAVL
+699 VL

-784 PVAAGALYPNFGILL
+784 PVAAGALYPTFGILL

-819 LRLKGYKTTVGS
+819 LRLKRYNAMV
-831 AS
+831 ARPA

>member
-1 MLRLAIHHSYSMTAA
+1 MLPTS
-16 MPHTNQ
+16 NDQ
-22 NAEALDLSIQGMTC
+22 DALDISIQGMTC

-51 GVSSATVNLAT
+51 GVSEATVNLAT
-62 ERAHID
+62 ERAHIN
-68 WSPVASRGADA
+68 WNPEFSGT
-79 KLTDSNLRNAQL
+79 TDGSL
-91 KDVHPTNAQQDN
+91 KV
-103 APLMLLAAVR
+103 LAAVH

-125 AAPSLAEADARD
+125 AAPSSAEADARD
-137 TETRNLLRALWG
+137 IETKSLLRALWV
-149 SLALTLPVFL
+149 SLALTLPIFL

-182 SWVAQSILT
+182 SWIAQSILT
-191 TLVLIGPGRIFFT
+191 TLVLIGPGRVFFT

-236 YLPQVLP
+236 YLPQALP

-294 DGQPTDMDIDAVRPG
+294 NDQPTDIDIDTVKPG

-327 EGQPYIDEAMIT
+327 EGQPYIDEAMIS

-347 RVGDRVTGGTLN
+347 RIGDRVTGGTLN

-367 TTHTG
+367 ATHTG

-402 AWFVP
+402 TWFVP
-407 IIILCSLSTFVVW
+407 AIILCSLVTFVLW
-420 FWLGPAPSLTHALIN
+420 YWLGPAPSLSHALIN

-468 LFRQGDALQRLRD
+468 LFRQGDALQRLRE

-495 GKPALTDFVVLE
+495 GKPILTDFVVLE
-507 PAYDRALLLSWAA
+507 PTYDRALLLSWAA

-534 VQAALA
+534 VQAARA
-540 DHLPTLSAQG
+540 DNLPVVPAHD
-550 FTAISGAGVRATVSG
+550 FNAISGAGVRATVSG

-575 MQTEGIDIS
+575 MQTEGVDTS
-584 AAAHYS
+584 GAAHYS

-643 NKHTAHAVAQQ
+643 NQYTAQAVAQQ
-654 LGIDEVHAEVLPEG
+654 LGIDEVHAQVLPEG
-668 KVAVLQALR
+668 KVAVLQALQR
-677 RASASTGVSTFD
+677 SGALGGSTETSHSPT
-689 LAGAVEPKSA
+689 A
-699 DTAATPSNAVL
+699 DTLEAKSNNTRPTYAKVVL

-752 LGVATAIGLS
+752 AGVATAIGLS

-775 AFAYNAALV
+775 TFAYNAALV
-784 PVAAGALYPNFGILL
+784 PVAAGALYPPFGILL

-819 LRLKGYKTTVGS
+819 LRLKRYKTTIGS

>member
-1 MLRLAIHHSYSMTAA
+1 ML
-16 MPHTNQ
+16 PTNKNQ
-22 NAEALDLSIQGMTC
+22 DALDISIQGMTC

-51 GVSSATVNLAT
+51 GVSAATVNLAT

-68 WSPVASRGADA
+68 WATELSDP
-79 KLTDSNLRNAQL
+79 
-91 KDVHPTNAQQDN
+91 KDVS
-103 APLMLLAAVR
+103 LKVLAAVH

-125 AAPSLAEADARD
+125 AAPSSAEADARAL
-137 TETRNLLRALWG
+137 ETNALLRALWV
-149 SLALTLPVFL
+149 SLALTLPIFL
-159 VEMGGHLIPG
+159 VEMGGHLIPS

-182 SWVAQSILT
+182 SWIAQSILT
-191 TLVLIGPGRIFFT
+191 TLVLVGPGRVFFT

-236 YLPQVLP
+236 YLPQALP

-294 DGQPTDMDIDAVRPG
+294 NGQPTDIDIKTVKPG

-327 EGQPYIDEAMIT
+327 EGQPYIDEAMIS

-347 RVGDRVTGGTLN
+347 RIGDRVTGGTLN

-367 TTHTG
+367 ATHTG

-407 IIILCSLSTFVVW
+407 AIILCSLLTFVIW
-420 FWLGPAPSLTHALIN
+420 YWLGPAPSLSHALIN

-481 VQVVAFDKTGTLTL
+481 VQVVAFDKTGTLTM
-495 GKPALTDFVVLE
+495 GKPVLTDFVVLE
-507 PAYDRALLLSWAA
+507 PTYDRALLLSWAA
-520 AMQAHSE
+520 AMQTHSE

-534 VQAALA
+534 VQAARA
-540 DHLPTLSAQG
+540 DNLPIAAAHN
-550 FTAISGAGVRATVSG
+550 FKAISGAGVRATVNG

-575 MQTEGIDIS
+575 MQTEGVDTS
-584 AAAHYS
+584 AAVHYS

-617 PLKPSARGAIEAL
+617 PVKPSAHGAIATI

-643 NKHTAHAVAQQ
+643 NQFTALAVAQQ
-654 LGIDEVHAEVLPEG
+654 LGIDEVHAQVLPEG
-668 KVAVLQALR
+668 KVAVLQALQR
-677 RASASTGVSTFD
+677 SSALGGRTETSHSPT
-689 LAGAVEPKSA
+689 A
-699 DTAATPSNAVL
+699 DTLEAQSNNTGPTYAKVVL

-752 LGVATAIGLS
+752 AGVSTAIGLS

-784 PVAAGALYPNFGILL
+784 PVAAGVLYPSFGILL

-819 LRLKGYKTTVGS
+819 LRLKRYKTTVGS

>member
-1 MLRLAIHHSYSMTAA
+1 ML
-16 MPHTNQ
+16 PTNKNQ
-22 NAEALDLSIQGMTC
+22 DALDISIQGMTC

-51 GVSSATVNLAT
+51 GVSAATVNLAT

-68 WSPVASRGADA
+68 WATELSDP
-79 KLTDSNLRNAQL
+79 
-91 KDVHPTNAQQDN
+91 KDVS
-103 APLMLLAAVR
+103 LKVLAAVH

-125 AAPSLAEADARD
+125 AAPSSAEADARAL
-137 TETRNLLRALWG
+137 ETNALLRALWV
-149 SLALTLPVFL
+149 SLALTLPIFL
-159 VEMGGHLIPG
+159 VEMGGHLIPS

-182 SWVAQSILT
+182 SWIAQSILT
-191 TLVLIGPGRIFFT
+191 TLVLVGPGRVFFT

-211 HLAPEMNSLVA
+211 HLVPEMNSLVA
-222 LGAGSAWAYSMVAT
+222 LGACSAWAYSMVAT
-236 YLPQVLP
+236 YLPQALP

-294 DGQPTDMDIDAVRPG
+294 NGQPTDIDIKTVKPG

-327 EGQPYIDEAMIT
+327 EGQPYIDEAMIS

-347 RVGDRVTGGTLN
+347 RIGDRVTGGTLN
-359 TTNSFTFK
+359 TTNSFTFIA
-367 TTHTG
+367 THTG

-407 IIILCSLSTFVVW
+407 AIILCSLLTFVIW
-420 FWLGPAPSLTHALIN
+420 YWLGPAPSLSHALIN

-481 VQVVAFDKTGTLTL
+481 VQVVAFDKTGTLTM
-495 GKPALTDFVVLE
+495 GKPVLTDFVVLE
-507 PAYDRALLLSWAA
+507 PTYDRALLLSWAA
-520 AMQAHSE
+520 AMQTHSE

-534 VQAALA
+534 VQAARA
-540 DHLPTLSAQG
+540 DNLPIAAAHN
-550 FTAISGAGVRATVSG
+550 FKAISGAGVRATVNG

-575 MQTEGIDIS
+575 MQTEGVDTS
-584 AAAHYS
+584 AAVHYS

-617 PLKPSARGAIEAL
+617 PVKPSAHGAIATL

-643 NKHTAHAVAQQ
+643 NQFTALAVAQQ
-654 LGIDEVHAEVLPEG
+654 LGIDEVHAQVLPEG
-668 KVAVLQALR
+668 KVAVLQALQR
-677 RASASTGVSTFD
+677 SSALGGRTETSHSPT
-689 LAGAVEPKSA
+689 A
-699 DTAATPSNAVL
+699 DTLEAQSNNTGPTYAKVVL

-752 LGVATAIGLS
+752 AGVSTAIGLS

-784 PVAAGALYPNFGILL
+784 PVAAGVLYPSFGILL

-819 LRLKGYKTTVGS
+819 LRLKRYKTTVGS

>member
-1 MLRLAIHHSYSMTAA
+1 MLQ
-16 MPHTNQ
+16 TNKNQ
-22 NAEALDLSIQGMTC
+22 DALDISIQGMTC

-51 GVSSATVNLAT
+51 GVSAATVNLAT

-68 WSPVASRGADA
+68 WATELSDP
-79 KLTDSNLRNAQL
+79 
-91 KDVHPTNAQQDN
+91 KDVS
-103 APLMLLAAVR
+103 LKILAAVH

-125 AAPSLAEADARD
+125 AAPSSAQADARAL
-137 TETRNLLRALWG
+137 ETSALLRALWV
-149 SLALTLPVFL
+149 SLALTLPIFL
-159 VEMGGHLIPG
+159 VEMGGHLIPS

-182 SWVAQSILT
+182 SWIAQSILT
-191 TLVLIGPGRIFFT
+191 TLVLVGPGRIFFT

-236 YLPQVLP
+236 YLPQALP

-288 QARVLI
+288 QACVLI
-294 DGQPTDMDIDAVRPG
+294 NGQPTDIDIKMVKPG

-327 EGQPYIDEAMIT
+327 EGQPYIDEAMIS

-347 RVGDRVTGGTLN
+347 HIGDRVTGGTLN

-367 TTHTG
+367 ATHTG

-407 IIILCSLSTFVVW
+407 AIILCSLLTFVIW
-420 FWLGPAPSLTHALIN
+420 YWLGPAPSLSHALIN

-481 VQVVAFDKTGTLTL
+481 VQVVAFDKTGTLTM
-495 GKPALTDFVVLE
+495 GKPVLTDFVVLE
-507 PAYDRALLLSWAA
+507 PTYDRALLLSWTA
-520 AMQAHSE
+520 AMQTHSE

-534 VQAALA
+534 VQAARA
-540 DHLPTLSAQG
+540 DNLPIAAAHN
-550 FTAISGAGVRATVSG
+550 FKAISGAGVRATVNG
-565 HAVSSGAQAF
+565 HAVSSGTQAF
-575 MQTEGIDIS
+575 MQTEGVDTS
-584 AAAHYS
+584 AAVHYS

-617 PLKPSARGAIEAL
+617 PVKPSAHGAVATL

-643 NKHTAHAVAQQ
+643 NRYTALAVAQQ
-654 LGIDEVHAEVLPEG
+654 LGIDEVHAQVLPEG
-668 KVAVLQALR
+668 KVAVLQALQR
-677 RASASTGVSTFD
+677 SSALGGSTETAHSPTT
-689 LAGAVEPKSA
+689 
-699 DTAATPSNAVL
+699 DTLEAQSNNTGPTYAKVVL

-752 LGVATAIGLS
+752 AGVATAIGLS

-784 PVAAGALYPNFGILL
+784 PVAAGALYPSFGILL

-819 LRLKGYKTTVGS
+819 LRLKRYKTTVGS

>member
-1 MLRLAIHHSYSMTAA
+1 MP
-16 MPHTNQ
+16 PHTNQ

-36 ASCVLRVEKALKAVP
+36 ASCVLRVEKALKSVP

-79 KLTDSNLRNAQL
+79 KLTDSNLKNAQL
-91 KDVHPTNAQQDN
+91 KDAYSTNTQQDS
-103 APLMLLAAVR
+103 APLKLLAAVR

-125 AAPSLAEADARD
+125 AAPSSAEADARD
-137 TETRNLLRALWG
+137 LETRSLMQALW
-149 SLALTLPVFL
+149 LAFALTLPVFL

-191 TLVLIGPGRIFFT
+191 TLVLIGPGRVFFT

-211 HLAPEMNSLVA
+211 RLAPEMNSLVA

-243 DGTRF
+243 AGTRF

-668 KVAVLQALR
+668 KVAVLKALQR
-677 RASASTGVSTFD
+677 SSAAGASTEVSAYG
-689 LAGAVEPKSA
+689 LAGPVESKSA
-699 DTAATPSNAVL
+699 NTGTRSSNTVL